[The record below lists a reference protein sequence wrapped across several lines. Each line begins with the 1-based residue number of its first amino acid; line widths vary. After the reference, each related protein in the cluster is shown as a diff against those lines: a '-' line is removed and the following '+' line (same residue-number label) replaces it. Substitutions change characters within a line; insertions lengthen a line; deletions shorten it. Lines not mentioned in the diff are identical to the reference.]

1 MPTFSELV
9 EVLKSW
15 FSYPDTSGDYIF
27 YGIVIAAVFGAVWLL
42 SHWPPLFKKPWLWA
56 ILAGSAF
63 LTLLAFVF
71 IQIPLQRGVQIIMEK
86 IWDMGTLDDWLLL
99 ATIPIVLVIGLVQE
113 GAKMVPMVFWWLK
126 SDRKISPK
134 MGLAIGALA
143 GAGFGIFEAIWVN
156 NNILPY
162 LGLPWDAVQNGFEGI
177 APYWEVFFSVGFHI
191 AASALAGYG
200 LAKGKGYQFYLLA
213 AFLNALITYGAVL
226 RVQFE
231 WSTLQVE
238 MYIAVIAVLV
248 TAGALMLRWRKTD
261 DEPAGPVELVEQ
273 VEPAEPIEPVEPV
286 ETDD

>member
-15 FSYPDTSGDYIF
+15 FSYPYTSGDYIF
-27 YGIVIAAVFGAVWLL
+27 YGIVIAFVFGALWLL

-56 ILAGSAF
+56 VLVGSGL
-63 LTLLAFVF
+63 LTLLAYVF
-71 IQIPLQRGVQIIMEK
+71 IQIPLQSGVQKIMEN

-143 GAGFGIFEAIWVN
+143 GAGFGIFEAVWLN
-156 NNILPY
+156 NNLLLNPSMFTY
-162 LGLPWDAVQNGFEGI
+162 VGLPWDAAAYGFEGI
-177 APYWEVFFSVGFHI
+177 APYWDSFFSVGFHI

-231 WSTLQVE
+231 WTVLQVE
-238 MYIAVIAVLV
+238 MYIAVVTVLV
-248 TAGALMLRWRKTD
+248 IAGALWLRWRKAD
-261 DEPAGPVELVEQ
+261 DEPA
-273 VEPAEPIEPVEPV
+273 EPVEPV
-286 ETDD
+286 EPVEQVEPVETDV